1 MAYSIFTGKQRS
13 LVFPVMCNAFATIDY
28 SENVPDTGGNS
39 DTSDDVGYGIWAHEG
54 DFTFQ
59 AVITPYDIN
68 GYGCSSS
75 NGHTLVPSTG
85 VLSTTISNRTTSSS
99 KKIASASN
107 GETNLQSEKYM
118 TSTAR
123 LTHEM
128 RVFHSTNFQFSLVN
142 STLHNENEPAQYKLK
157 VGLKLGS
164 ASIETFESDV
174 VISANEESRFKYS
187 SADDLTGF
195 NDEGRVQYN
204 NVAIADSV
212 STNVI
217 TLDSSS
223 STEFLFG
230 GSKLEIFVRSGQ
242 NFTSLGKITSINSSA
257 KTVTL
262 DSTPSV
268 TISSG
273 DILYVKATKNPIYI
287 NNIYHVAC
295 SWNQASKEV
304 KIFFNGNLVKT
315 GTHTQTDTF
324 SFAKEDFYLGA
335 NGTGDDGQDT
345 AVSNK
350 QFMGELHELA
360 ITSVA
365 QKDFYGL
372 ANLLPNYNDTLLYL
386 RFEEVDL

>member
-1 MAYSIFTGKQRS
+1 
-13 LVFPVMCNAFATIDY
+13 MCNAFATIDY
-28 SENVPDTGGNS
+28 SENVPDTGSNS
-39 DTSDDVGYGIWAHEG
+39 DTSDDVGYGIWSHEG

-75 NGHTLVPSTG
+75 NGHTLVPSSG
-85 VLSTTISNRTTSSS
+85 VLTADSNKTISSS
-99 KKIASASN
+99 KKIATASN
-107 GETNLQSEKYM
+107 GGSNLQSERYM
-118 TSTAR
+118 SSTDR

-128 RVFHSTNFQFSLVN
+128 RIFHSTNFQFSLVN

-157 VGLKLGS
+157 VGLKLGT

-174 VISANEESRFKYS
+174 VISANEESRFKHS
-187 SADDLTGF
+187 SAEDYTGF
-195 NDEGRVQYN
+195 NNLGKVQYN

-230 GSKLEIFVRSGQ
+230 GSKLEIFVRDEQ
-242 NFTSLGKITSINSSA
+242 TFTSLGKITSIDSVN

-273 DILYVKATKNPIYI
+273 DILYVKSTKNPLYI

-295 SWNQASKEV
+295 SWNQRSKAV
-304 KIFFNGNLVKT
+304 RLFLNGQLVKT
-315 GTHTQTDTF
+315 AKHTQSDVF
-324 SFAKEDFYLGA
+324 VFAKEDFYLGA
-335 NGTGDDGQDT
+335 NGVGDDGQDT
-345 AVSNK
+345 AVTNK
-350 QFMGELHELA
+350 QFMGEMHEMA
-360 ITSVA
+360 ITSVS
-365 QKDFYGL
+365 QKEFYGL
-372 ANLLPNYNDTLLYL
+372 FNLLPNYNDTLLYL

>member
-1 MAYSIFTGKQRS
+1 
-13 LVFPVMCNAFATIDY
+13 MCNAFATIDY

-39 DTSDDVGYGIWAHEG
+39 DSSDDVGYGIWGHES

-75 NGHTLVPSTG
+75 NGHTLVPSNG
-85 VLSTTISNRTTSSS
+85 VLTADSNKTVSSS

-107 GETNLQSEKYM
+107 GGSNLQSERYM
-118 TSTAR
+118 SSTDR

-128 RVFHSTNFQFSLVN
+128 RIFHSTNFQFSLVN

-157 VGLKLGS
+157 VGLKLGT

-174 VISANEESRFKYS
+174 VISANEESRYKYS
-187 SADDLTGF
+187 SADDFTGF
-195 NDEGRVQYN
+195 NDVGRVQYN
-204 NVAIADSV
+204 NVAIADSI

-242 NFTSLGKITSINSSA
+242 DYTSLGKITSINSGS

-262 DSTPSV
+262 DSTPTV

-273 DILYVKATKNPIYI
+273 DILYVKATKNPLYI

-295 SWNQASKEV
+295 SWSQASRTV
-304 KIFFNGNLVKT
+304 SIFLNGNLVKT

-324 SFAKEDFYLGA
+324 SFAKEDLYLGA

-345 AVSNK
+345 AVTNK
-350 QFMGELHELA
+350 QFMGEMHELA

-365 QKDFYGL
+365 QKEFYGL